1 MTKQSEFTDVT
12 RRAFIEAFCFYYQQA
27 PIERITVKEL
37 AQKAG
42 YSRSTFYNYFTDPYD
57 LLNYIENDFICSIYR
72 QLSAIGKDKLLDNFV
87 FHFIN
92 VMTENELYRQTF
104 LSRPVSMQF
113 INRLKSKA
121 IPLFL
126 QIFEIS
132 PDNKKAVYTIE
143 FYIPGVISLISS
155 WMQNEH
161 ELPIENLA
169 EVVRGILKDGVLA
182 QLQ

>member
-1 MTKQSEFTDVT
+1 
-12 RRAFIEAFCFYYQQA
+12 
-27 PIERITVKEL
+27 
-37 AQKAG
+37 
-42 YSRSTFYNYFTDPYD
+42 
-57 LLNYIENDFICSIYR
+57 
-72 QLSAIGKDKLLDNFV
+72 
-87 FHFIN
+87 
-92 VMTENELYRQTF
+92 MTENELYRQTF